1 MSDFKKYIGKY
12 FKRKLSDSYTE
23 GETYVFEIIDFNGKY
38 FVVNGYGIYLGFSTL
53 DLNLEM
59 NTSFLTKE
67 DFIEITKDEFDTI
80 KYLCKDP
87 YTTDWTDHEKEQS
100 YYQTLINKGSSKIKY
115 ATMKY
120 FD

>member
-1 MSDFKKYIGKY
+1 MSGFKKYIGKY
-12 FKRKLSDSYTE
+12 FKCKLSDSYTE
-23 GETYVFEIIDFNGKY
+23 GETYVFKIIGFNGKY
-38 FVVNGYGIYLGFSTL
+38 FVINGYGLYLGFSTL

-67 DFIEITKDEFDTI
+67 NFIEITKDEFDTI
-80 KYLCKDP
+80 EYLCKDP
-87 YTTDWTDHEKEQS
+87 YTTDWSDHEKEQS